1 VLCCHKQKKELS
13 VTAEVSAMKS
23 ILVPV
28 DQSEQMPSALETA
41 RHLANLFEGT
51 VEGIALRPA
60 FAEIVAPDPIVAVTI
75 PPADWNETEFC
86 RNVRQTFDG
95 FAATHPA
102 EHNHGA
108 RFRWRGGSAI
118 EDGALG
124 SLARVYDATVLSRP
138 GSRGARMTAI
148 EAALFDSGRPVL
160 MAPPA
165 PPKTFG
171 QTVLIHWNAST
182 ETARAIL
189 FAVPILRKAKRVM
202 LLAVEGAIAPGPNIK
217 DALGHLEAN
226 GIAATEKTVTGQSKR
241 PGEAIL
247 AEAAAQGADLLVK
260 GAYTQ
265 SRLRQMIFGGATS
278 HILASAE
285 LPVFFAH

>member
-1 VLCCHKQKKELS
+1 
-13 VTAEVSAMKS
+13 MKS
-23 ILVPV
+23 ILLPI
-28 DQSEQMPSALETA
+28 DQSEGMPAVLETS
-41 RHLANLFEGT
+41 RLLADSFDST

-86 RNVRQTFDG
+86 RSVRQTFDA
-95 FAATHPA
+95 FAAKA
-102 EHNHGA
+102 AGKGA

-118 EDGALG
+118 DDSALG
-124 SLARVYDATVLSRP
+124 SLGRVYDVTVLGRP
-138 GSRGARMTAI
+138 GGRGARMTAV

-160 MAPPA
+160 MAPPS
-165 PPKTFG
+165 PPATLG
-171 QTVLIHWNAST
+171 ETVLIHWNAST
-182 ETARAIL
+182 ETARCML
-189 FAVPILRKAKRVM
+189 FAMPLLKKARRVS
-202 LLAVEGAIAPGPNIK
+202 LIAVEGAIAPGPSVK
-217 DALGHLEAN
+217 DAVGYLAAN
-226 GIAATEKTVTGQSKR
+226 GIDATDKTVSGKSSR

-247 AEAAAQGADLLVK
+247 AEAAAIGADLLIK

-278 HILASAE
+278 HILSAAE

>member
-1 VLCCHKQKKELS
+1 
-13 VTAEVSAMKS
+13 MKS
-23 ILVPV
+23 ILLPV

-41 RHLANLFEGT
+41 WHLANLFES
-51 VEGIALRPA
+51 VIEGVALRPA

-86 RNVRQTFDG
+86 RTVRQRFDAY
-95 FAATHPA
+95 AAAHAQNAPGGT
-102 EHNHGA
+102 

-118 EDGALG
+118 EDSALG
-124 SLARVYDATVLSRP
+124 SLARVYDVTVLSRP
-138 GSRGARMTAI
+138 GSRGARMTAL
-148 EAALFDSGRPVL
+148 EAVLFDSGRPVL
-160 MAPPA
+160 MAPPS
-165 PPKTFG
+165 PPKALG

-189 FAVPILRKAKRVM
+189 LSMPILRKAKRVSFI
-202 LLAVEGAIAPGPNIK
+202 AVEGHIVPGPSVK
-217 DALGHLEAN
+217 DAVAHLEAN
-226 GIAATEKTVTGQSKR
+226 GIVATEKTVTGR

-247 AEAAAQGADLLVK
+247 AEAKAIGADLLIK

-278 HILASAE
+278 HILASAD
-285 LPVFFAH
+285 LPVFLAH

>member
-1 VLCCHKQKKELS
+1 
-13 VTAEVSAMKS
+13 MKS
-23 ILVPV
+23 ILLPV
-28 DQSEQMPSALETA
+28 DQSEQMPSAMETA
-41 RHLANLFEGT
+41 RQLASLFQGT

-86 RNVRQTFDG
+86 RGVRQSFDS
-95 FAATHPA
+95 FAARQPQDGA
-102 EHNHGA
+102 RAA
-108 RFRWRGGSAI
+108 RFRWRGGSAV
-118 EDGALG
+118 EDAALG
-124 SLARVYDATVLSRP
+124 SLGRVYDTTVLSRP
-138 GSRGARMTAI
+138 GGRGARMTAL

-160 MAPPA
+160 MAPPDT
-165 PPKTFG
+165 PRSFG
-171 QTVLIHWNAST
+171 ETVLIHWNAST

-189 FAVPILRKAKRVM
+189 FAMPILQKAKRVM
-202 LLAVEGAIAPGPNIK
+202 LLAVEGAISPGPSVK
-217 DALGHLEAN
+217 DAVAHLEAN
-226 GIAATEKTVTGQSKR
+226 GVAASEKTVTGQSKR

-247 AEAAAQGADLLVK
+247 AEAAALGADLLVK

-285 LPVFFAH
+285 LPVLFAH